1 MAPKATTSLNVA
13 STASEMESMA
23 KDLNPLVKFWDP
35 LGMIKSDF
43 AAGYGSCSTPT
54 VGWLRE
60 AEIKHGRVAMAAF
73 VGYCVQAN
81 HIFFPVHVAGDF
93 SNLTPEQQWDAVPL
107 GGKLQII
114 GLVGILEAWRESNGQ
129 HYMNGG
135 EPGKFP
141 DFNPT
146 GTNGGKPG
154 DAIVPTPHPLPLNLW
169 DPFGTMKNRSP
180 ERKAK
185 SLLAEI
191 NNGRLAMLGMM
202 GFVAA
207 SKFDGSVPALDFIPH
222 YDGNIWAPL
231 QGASGDFGVW
241 SAGKGA
247 VFSFA
252 NGVTTVGDL
261 GIPGIT
267 PQ

>member
-1 MAPKATTSLNVA
+1 MG
-13 STASEMESMA
+13 

-114 GLVGILEAWRESNGQ
+114 GLV
-129 HYMNGG
+129 
-135 EPGKFP
+135 
-141 DFNPT
+141 
-146 GTNGGKPG
+146 
-154 DAIVPTPHPLPLNLW
+154 
-169 DPFGTMKNRSP
+169 
-180 ERKAK
+180 
-185 SLLAEI
+185 
-191 NNGRLAMLGMM
+191 
-202 GFVAA
+202 AA